1 MVDFP
6 GVLPMEVRAS
16 QADQA
21 RAYVIYGANLSRMQA
36 EVQRLMQSHLEFV
49 KFLEV
54 RERGTLA

>member
-1 MVDFP
+1 
-6 GVLPMEVRAS
+6 MEVRAS

-54 RERGTLA
+54 RERGALA